1 MSLTKLKSI
10 NLQGFDSKETGIINY
25 ELDDCSK
32 KIIAWKAHIL
42 TVIHQDIHKR
52 DILVSLNQEN
62 CLLIIDFAMKFLSKR
77 YRESMSNWFGKSG
90 NGMHIMCLIF
100 RNDKNKLVKRTYIV
114 FIGKSSQNVGAVIAI
129 YQVCLQQIKEDAPNI
144 KFIIDKSDN
153 AGCYHTE
160 TLFAWKAQWPPK
172 NTGILST
179 EHEILNIRK

>member
-77 YRESMSNWFGKSG
+77 YRESKSNWFGKFSLYIDFE
-90 NGMHIMCLIF
+90 NG
-100 RNDKNKLVKRTYIV
+100 
-114 FIGKSSQNVGAVIAI
+114 
-129 YQVCLQQIKEDAPNI
+129 QIL
-144 KFIIDKSDN
+144 
-153 AGCYHTE
+153 Y
-160 TLFAWKAQWPPK
+160 
-172 NTGILST
+172 
-179 EHEILNIRK
+179 